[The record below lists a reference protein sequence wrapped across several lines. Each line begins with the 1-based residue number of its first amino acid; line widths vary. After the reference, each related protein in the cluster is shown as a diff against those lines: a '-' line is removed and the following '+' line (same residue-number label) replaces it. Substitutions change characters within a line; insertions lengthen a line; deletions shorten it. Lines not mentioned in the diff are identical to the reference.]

1 MAGTRIDSGCFGKI
15 PAKGQGMNPLPLKDK
30 TALITGGARGIGYG
44 IAHRFAAEGASVV
57 LADIAQP
64 LAAESALR
72 IAEETGSRVMALRCD
87 VTDRANVDAV
97 IAQTVQEFGGL
108 DILVSNA
115 GICPFVEF
123 LDLDN
128 ATWQRTID
136 VILTGSFN
144 VGQAAARAMI
154 AGGKPGRI
162 IFITSLSTISA
173 ASNQADYAAAKSGE
187 RMLMATVAKGLGR
200 YNITVNAIAPGV
212 IYTEM
217 GKPHWDVPE
226 HREAFGR
233 QNPRGRLGEPKDIA
247 NAAVFLALDE
257 SEYITGSTIR
267 VDGGELSIG

>member
-1 MAGTRIDSGCFGKI
+1 
-15 PAKGQGMNPLPLKDK
+15 MNPKPLTNK
-30 TALITGGARGIGYG
+30 TAFVTGGARGIGYG
-44 IAHRFAAEGASVV
+44 IARRFAEEGAAVV
-57 LADIAQP
+57 LADVNF
-64 LAAESALR
+64 AL
-72 IAEETGSRVMALRCD
+72 AEEAAGRITAETRQKALALPCD
-87 VTDRANVDAV
+87 VTDRAAVDAA
-97 IAQTVQEFGGL
+97 ITRTVQEFGGL

-144 VGQAAARAMI
+144 TGQAAARAMI
-154 AGGKPGRI
+154 AGGRAGRI

-187 RMLMATVAKGLGR
+187 RMLMATMAVALGR
-200 YNITVNAIAPGV
+200 HNITVNAVAPGV

-217 GKPHWDVPE
+217 GKAHWDVPE

-233 QNPRGRLGEPKDIA
+233 KNPRGRLGLPGDIA
-247 NAAVFLALDE
+247 NAALFLALDE
-257 SEYITGSTIR
+257 SEYATGSTIR
-267 VDGGELSIG
+267 VDGGEMAIG